1 MRPIESW
8 ARFITLSALRDNPGA
23 DLRRIAD
30 LTDLSDDDLFIV
42 LRGLVREGSV
52 RVDDARRFWIE

>member
-8 ARFITLSALRDNPGA
+8 ARFIILSALRDNPGA

-52 RVDDARRFWIE
+52 RVDDARRFWIN